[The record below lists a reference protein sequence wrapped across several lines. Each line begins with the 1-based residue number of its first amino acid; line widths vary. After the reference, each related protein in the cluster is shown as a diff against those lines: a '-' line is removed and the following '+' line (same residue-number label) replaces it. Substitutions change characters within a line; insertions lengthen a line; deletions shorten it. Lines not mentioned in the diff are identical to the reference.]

1 MQSRYFKYKLQLTWL
16 TFLFLYCNILSA
28 QGGEKT
34 WDNLLFAGNKVSWG
48 KERWKTTAEL
58 QFRLKENVEVLD
70 QWFIEGLASYLQS
83 KHWEFILP
91 IRYAFKPGDNEFRP
105 GIGALYKSYT
115 NSKTQLTQQVLYQA
129 DISSTE
135 VQHGLRYVF
144 FYNYKMS
151 DRLIPNAVAGAFY
164 RWSNEFNGIQFLRA
178 GAGLTYII
186 DSKHTLNF
194 SYFLGMTNTGAVWNY
209 QGIPFFQLVI
219 NLGTNYQHLPAK
231 FINF

>member
-135 VQHGLRYVF
+135 VQHGLR
-144 FYNYKMS
+144 
-151 DRLIPNAVAGAFY
+151 
-164 RWSNEFNGIQFLRA
+164 
-178 GAGLTYII
+178 
-186 DSKHTLNF
+186 
-194 SYFLGMTNTGAVWNY
+194 
-209 QGIPFFQLVI
+209 
-219 NLGTNYQHLPAK
+219 
-231 FINF
+231 